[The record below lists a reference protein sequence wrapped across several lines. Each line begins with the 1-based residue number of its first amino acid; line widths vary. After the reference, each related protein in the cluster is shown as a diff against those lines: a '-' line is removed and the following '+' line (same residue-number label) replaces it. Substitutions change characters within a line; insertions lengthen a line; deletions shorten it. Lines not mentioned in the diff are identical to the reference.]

1 MITEKQFKKRLAR
14 TLLVRQNK
22 SNNAFVDS
30 RSEFIATNRLI
41 NAIQRKQN
49 KVNDFNSLQEGDA
62 KKLMI
67 DMFKKKKFLS
77 SGMEEE
83 SIQRTPDKSSY
94 LGGDLFTVSKSDLGH
109 GTLTNSTT
117 QDYVN
122 ESSTPKPTSVYF
134 DYATASGK
142 TAASGLVKQSPLAY
156 GIDNPVSDF
165 AYSTGRIWDAG
176 HKLGRQNG
184 GLGDNKDWVFPQT
197 PAFNQGNS
205 RLMNGARKQ
214 STGATYPL
222 WREHENTFHDGVE
235 SDGAGCWWIKPV

>member
-67 DMFKKKKFLS
+67 EMFKKKKFLS
-77 SGMEEE
+77 SRMEEE
-83 SIQRTPDKSSY
+83 SIQRIPDKSSY
-94 LGGDLFTVSKSDLGH
+94 LGGDLFTVSKSDLGK
-109 GTLTNSTT
+109 GTETNTIT
-117 QDYVN
+117 QEHVN
-122 ESSTPKPTSVYF
+122 ESSTPKPSSVYF

-142 TAASGLVKQSPLAY
+142 IKATGIIKQEPLAY
-156 GIDNPVSDF
+156 EVDNPVADS
-165 AYSTGRIWDAG
+165 AYSTGKKWDAG
-176 HKLGRQNG
+176 HKLGKQNG

-205 RLMNGARKQ
+205 RLMNVATMK
-214 STGATYPL
+214 SIGATYPL
-222 WREHENTFHDGVE
+222 WREHENHFHDGVA